1 MQFFAKTGDKEERAK
16 AQNEKMKLISESAM
30 GPQQKILN
38 GAAYEFKQY
47 NKFVVFDVNPL
58 FCFKKGNFVRDK
70 AV

>member
-1 MQFFAKTGDKEERAK
+1 
-16 AQNEKMKLISESAM
+16 MKLIGQNMIGDE
-30 GPQQKILN
+30 KIELK